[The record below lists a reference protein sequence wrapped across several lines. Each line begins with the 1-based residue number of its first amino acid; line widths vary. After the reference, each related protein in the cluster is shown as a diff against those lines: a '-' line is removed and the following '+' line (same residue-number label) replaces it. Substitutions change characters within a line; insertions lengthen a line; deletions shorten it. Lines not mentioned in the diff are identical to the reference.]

1 MTRIAV
7 LGAGLGG
14 LAAAIRLR
22 ARGHEV
28 DVYERLQEPGG
39 RARTFHYEG
48 IAFDAG
54 PTVITAPFLLDELF
68 ALAGRLREDEIDL
81 LPVKPWYRYLLPE
94 GDAFDYGSSAEEVVD
109 AVARFSPQD
118 REGYLRLRAY
128 AAALY
133 REGYERRGDTPFDT
147 WGSMLRALPA
157 LLRLRADRSV
167 HAAVSHYVRDRRLR
181 EILSVHPLLVGG
193 HPFRTSAI
201 YALIVHLE
209 QAAGVWYVRGGTGA
223 LVTALERA
231 ARGIGVRFHYAM
243 TVRRLHA
250 PSGRIETVEFENGSR
265 IAPQAVV
272 SNLDP
277 ATLYGRLLDAPTRR
291 RWTRRKL
298 SKQRHSMGLYVLY
311 FATDGEYPDVAH
323 HSIVLDAEYR
333 RQLDDIFDGDGLPP
347 RFSAYLH
354 RPKATDPEAGPAG
367 VDPFYVLVPVPNLR
381 ASIDW
386 TMAEPA
392 FRERVLDFLERRALP
407 GLRAR
412 LRFAHA
418 ITPRYFADTLMSAHG
433 SGFSIHPD
441 LLQSAYFRFHNR
453 SEECANLYLVG
464 AGTHPGAGVPGVL
477 TSAKLLDRLIPA
489 AEQGATLAAAP
500 SPSTG
505 SPQGNAGDAA
515 V

>member
-1 MTRIAV
+1 MAKTAV

-22 ARGHEV
+22 AKGHEV
-28 DVYERLQEPGG
+28 DVYERLDAPGG
-39 RARTFHYEG
+39 RARTFHFEG
-48 IAFDAG
+48 IDFDAG

-68 ALAGRLREDEIDL
+68 ALAGLRREDEIEL
-81 LPVKPWYRYLLPE
+81 LPVRPWYRYLLPE
-94 GDAFDYGSSAEEVVD
+94 GDAFDYGSTAEEVVD
-109 AVARFSPQD
+109 AVAAFSPQD
-118 REGYLRLRAY
+118 RAGYLRLREY

-133 REGYERRGDTPFDT
+133 REAYERRGDTPFHT
-147 WGSMLRALPA
+147 WGSMLSALPA

-167 HAAVSHYVRDRRLR
+167 YAAVSHFIRDRRLR

-223 LVTALERA
+223 LVRALERA
-231 ARGIGVRFHYAM
+231 AIGMGVRFHYGK
-243 TVRRLHA
+243 TVRRLQA
-250 PSGRIETVEFENGSR
+250 SKGSVDAVEFEDGQR
-265 IAPQAVV
+265 IAPEVIV

-277 ATLYGRLLDAPTRR
+277 STLYGRLLDAPKRR
-291 RWTRRKL
+291 RWTARKL
-298 SKQRHSMGLYVLY
+298 GKQRHSMGLYVLY
-311 FATDGEYPDVAH
+311 FATDGDYPDVAH
-323 HSIVLDAEYR
+323 HTIVLDADFR
-333 RQLDDIFDGDGLPP
+333 HQLDDLFDGDALPE

-354 RPKATDPEAGPAG
+354 RPKATDMTAGPDG
-367 VDPFYVLVPVPNLR
+367 IDPFYVLVPVPNLR

-386 TMAEPA
+386 ETAEPM

-412 LRFAHA
+412 LRFVHA
-418 ITPRYFADTLMSAHG
+418 VTPHYFADTLMSTHG

-453 SEECANLYLVG
+453 SEECANLFMVG

-477 TSAKLLDRLIPA
+477 TSAKVLDRLIPA
-489 AEQGATLAAAP
+489 ATAVNDGAR
-500 SPSTG
+500 
-505 SPQGNAGDAA
+505 
-515 V
+515 

>member
-1 MTRIAV
+1 MARTAI

-22 ARGHEV
+22 ARGHDV
-28 DVYERLQEPGG
+28 DVYERLDEPGG
-39 RARTFHYEG
+39 RARTFRFEG
-48 IAFDAG
+48 IDFDAG

-68 ALAGRLREDEIDL
+68 ALAGLRREDEIEL
-81 LPVKPWYRYLLPE
+81 LPVRPWYRYLLPE
-94 GDAFDYGSSAEEVVD
+94 GDAFDYGSSADEVVE
-109 AVARFSPQD
+109 AVAAFSPQD
-118 REGYLRLRAY
+118 RAGYLRLREY

-133 REGYERRGDTPFDT
+133 REGYERRGDASFDT
-147 WGSMLRALPA
+147 WRSMLSAMPA

-167 HAAVSHYVRDRRLR
+167 HAAVSHFIRDRRLR

-223 LVTALERA
+223 LVRALERTA
-231 ARGIGVRFHYAM
+231 AGMGVRFHYRK
-243 TVRRLHA
+243 TVRSLLA
-250 PSGRIETVEFENGSR
+250 PEGRVEAIDFDDGDR
-265 IAPQAVV
+265 IQTDLVV

-277 ATLYGRLLDAPTRR
+277 ATLYGRLLDAPKRL
-291 RWTRRKL
+291 RWTVRKL
-298 SKQRHSMGLYVLY
+298 AKQRHSMGLYVLY

-323 HSIVLDAEYR
+323 HTIVLDGNFRA
-333 RQLDDIFDGDGLPP
+333 QLDDLFDGDVMPE

-354 RPKATDPEAGPAG
+354 RPKATDPTMGPDG
-367 VDPFYVLVPVPNLR
+367 VDPFYVLIPVPNLR

-386 TMAEPA
+386 DTAESM

-418 ITPRYFADTLMSAHG
+418 ITPRYFSDTLMSAHG

-453 SEECANLYLVG
+453 SEECDNLFLVG

-477 TSAKLLDRLIPA
+477 TSAKVLDRLIPA
-489 AEQGATLAAAP
+489 AGADGAR
-500 SPSTG
+500 
-505 SPQGNAGDAA
+505 
-515 V
+515 